1 MANCSTSVLI
11 LSLVIVSSLHSSLNS
26 NPMEAA
32 IKSRHCVARGFVMK
46 IKVVGC
52 QERLVLINSC
62 LGTCVSYSTPSG
74 SRYEQVKSCNCCQQ
88 IKTKKVDVGLWC
100 RDRRFPSK
108 IVLYRYYHTVESVTQ
123 CACVSCWCSW
133 KKQSTSCLY
142 AEASPPFEFRNFP
155 RWLVFVQRII
165 VLSLHLL
172 FSFLFLVWTSM
183 LPCTSMMNF
192 VYMIYF
198 SSNCFSGSCDVN
210 LVSISFHKRVTIVF
224 KSPRRLSST
233 SSLVYFV
240 SFQRKCCR
248 KKLPGIFFKI
258 KRSFCYRSVGR
269 FFFFFFAAG
278 SAIQ

>member
-1 MANCSTSVLI
+1 MVPRQTFSFKDCVVPLLSYCRVGNSVRMCFLLMQLKEAI
-11 LSLVIVSSLHSSLNS
+11 HKLSLRRDITSIWISEFST
-26 NPMEAA
+26 
-32 IKSRHCVARGFVMK
+32 
-46 IKVVGC
+46 
-52 QERLVLINSC
+52 LISICSENQP
-62 LGTCVSYSTPSG
+62 VPS
-74 SRYEQVKSCNCCQQ
+74 
-88 IKTKKVDVGLWC
+88 
-100 RDRRFPSK
+100 F
-108 IVLYRYYHTVESVTQ
+108 
-123 CACVSCWCSW
+123 
-133 KKQSTSCLY
+133 
-142 AEASPPFEFRNFP
+142 
-155 RWLVFVQRII
+155 I

-183 LPCTSMMNF
+183 LPCTSMMHF
-192 VYMIYF
+192 VYIISF

-258 KRSFCYRSVGR
+258 KRSFCYRPVGR
-269 FFFFFFAAG
+269 FFFFAAG

>member
-133 KKQSTSCLY
+133 KKQSTNCLY
-142 AEASPPFEFRNFP
+142 AETSPPFEFRNFP
-155 RWLVFVQRII
+155 RWLVFVQRIRSKSASTQFHR
-165 VLSLHLL
+165 VK
-172 FSFLFLVWTSM
+172 FAFAVFLFVPSLDLNVA
-183 LPCTSMMNF
+183 
-192 VYMIYF
+192 VYQHDAF
-198 SSNCFSGSCDVN
+198 
-210 LVSISFHKRVTIVF
+210 
-224 KSPRRLSST
+224 RLHH
-233 SSLVYFV
+233 
-240 SFQRKCCR
+240 
-248 KKLPGIFFKI
+248 IFFLEL
-258 KRSFCYRSVGR
+258 
-269 FFFFFFAAG
+269 FFW
-278 SAIQ
+278 